1 VVGVAIG
8 YSAGHYG
15 GIFTHAA
22 TSGLLAGT
30 GLRQVAARSLGMTA
44 AFRRAPQYAV
54 KSSSSSLHCTLQFVA
69 SQFDRTIRMPNA
81 GPGGPGSPFG
91 PGAPGGPGSPLG
103 PWPWPQP
110 VIAPAKAIAM
120 STR

>member
-1 VVGVAIG
+1 M
-8 YSAGHYG
+8 HM
-15 GIFTHAA
+15 A
-22 TSGLLAGT
+22 TTGLLAGT

-44 AFRRAPQYAV
+44 ALRRAPQYAV

-91 PGAPGGPGSPLG
+91 PGGPGGPGSPLG
-103 PWPWPQP
+103 P
-110 VIAPAKAIAM
+110 
-120 STR
+120 

>member
-1 VVGVAIG
+1 MHLNIAAQSSRLAAVLRPSLIG
-8 YSAGHYG
+8 RSAAYCGG

-44 AFRRAPQYAV
+44 ALRLTPQYAV
-54 KSSSSSLHCTLQFVA
+54 KSSSSSAHCTLQFVA
-69 SQFDRTIRMPNA
+69 SQFDRTIRMPNG

-91 PGAPGGPGSPLG
+91 PGGPGGPGSPLG
-103 PWPWPQP
+103 P
-110 VIAPAKAIAM
+110 
-120 STR
+120 